1 MKRFLALIL
10 SVLLFMPIVEPLADD
25 NNDNIYNEIMD
36 NGTILGKDNLGDNS
50 DKNIFPQMSNGSV
63 KTINNIVIL
72 IRFKGEKEFINNSN
86 IDKLLNT
93 YNLYEDR
100 DFNNVAD

>member
-10 SVLLFMPIVEPLADD
+10 SALLFMPIVEPLADD

-50 DKNIFPQMSNGSV
+50 D
-63 KTINNIVIL
+63 
-72 IRFKGEKEFINNSN
+72 EKI
-86 IDKLLNT
+86 
-93 YNLYEDR
+93 
-100 DFNNVAD
+100 